1 MENKAKSMY
10 MKLDRLS
17 MVFYKSTSTWENSI
31 NHKILLEFQALMHVY
46 YKMIVPGTC
55 IKFYNIISV
64 EEYFGLQIECICTS
78 CIIIQRILLILKLLN
93 VIAKKLINHAPV
105 AGKVR
110 SAN

>member
-1 MENKAKSMY
+1 MGELNKSQNFTGI
-10 MKLDRLS
+10 S
-17 MVFYKSTSTWENSI
+17 SI
-31 NHKILLEFQALMHVY
+31 NACLLQNDS
-46 YKMIVPGTC
+46 TC

>member
-1 MENKAKSMY
+1 
-10 MKLDRLS
+10 
-17 MVFYKSTSTWENSI
+17 
-31 NHKILLEFQALMHVY
+31 MHVY
-46 YKMIVPGTC
+46 YKCSTC